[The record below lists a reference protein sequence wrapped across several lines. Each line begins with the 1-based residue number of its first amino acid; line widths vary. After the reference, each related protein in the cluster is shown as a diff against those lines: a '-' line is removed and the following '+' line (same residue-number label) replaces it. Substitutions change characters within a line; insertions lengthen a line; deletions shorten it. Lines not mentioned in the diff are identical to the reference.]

1 MPLPNILRT
10 IILSCIW
17 TALPILAVAQN
28 GAVTGTVTD
37 PDGNP
42 ISAAVVT
49 VAGVDGPSHSA
60 STSAEG
66 EFLLQE
72 LPSGTYTVRATA
84 PGFAAFEQSSVAV
97 AVGRTTHLSLRL
109 TLAGVQQTVN
119 VTSAASAFDA
129 SQSSSVVNIDRDRV
143 EELPIPSPSSASPA
157 ASARTPS
164 PGSTAIASTS
174 TRSPRVPPASRATHS
189 RPPRTSTSTCA
200 SSAWLRW
207 AAATSTS
214 SPSPSTSSTTAT
226 SRC

>member
-1 MPLPNILRT
+1 MSFPKILRT

-49 VAGVDGPSHSA
+49 VSGVDGPSHSA

-66 EFLLQE
+66 EFLLEE

-119 VTSAASAFDA
+119 VTSAASAFDTGV
-129 SQSSSVVNIDRDRV
+129 QI
-143 EELPIPSPSSASPA
+143 E
-157 ASARTPS
+157 
-164 PGSTAIASTS
+164 S
-174 TRSPRVPPASRATHS
+174 TRIVYQRFSVAML
-189 RPPRTSTSTCA
+189 
-200 SSAWLRW
+200 SAWSPVSLSVSLCRRICGSGLKMAFVPYTALRID
-207 AAATSTS
+207 S
-214 SPSPSTSSTTAT
+214 
-226 SRC
+226 